1 MSQHPFT
8 LTEFLAEEV
17 KPALGCTE
25 PGAVALAVAKAKEY
39 LQGSFTRA
47 KIIVSD
53 GIFKNGASVGIPGTA
68 GMKGNNIAAALSLLQ
83 GNAAYGLEVLKDCKP
98 EIIPQAVALLNEHC
112 IEIHADT
119 HFHGVYIHAHLT
131 DNNGHTAQCIIEG
144 QHDAIVKIYQD
155 DVVVYDAQ
163 ESYAKDTRAKACLSI
178 AERIRAMSYSQV
190 VAVLETMTSAD
201 AEYLLQG
208 SRMNMD
214 MALKGVEM
222 PLGLQTGRTILQNI
236 PLLPAGRDLA
246 SQSLRI
252 KAYTAAAADARMGGL
267 KEAVMSSAGSGNH
280 GLTAIIPITMMSQV
294 SDKNSRQLAEA
305 LAFSHLST
313 SYIKSRLGRLSPVC
327 GCTACAGA
335 GAAAGLVYMLAP
347 HEAPHEAPATDAA
360 QQNVALSPT
369 KINKAANAMA
379 IILGNLAG
387 MICDGAKDTCA
398 LKVGTAALEACHA
411 ALLALEGHYPE
422 LQGIVDEGIE
432 NTVSNLEEIS
442 RQGMKDMDKVII
454 NIVESR
460 SK

>member
-1 MSQHPFT
+1 MPKAPFT
-8 LTEFLAEEV
+8 LTEFLAAEV

-39 LQGSFTRA
+39 LQGSFAHA

-68 GMKGNNIAAALSLLQ
+68 GMKGNNVAAALAILQ
-83 GNAAYGLEVLKDCKP
+83 GNASYGLEVLKDCKP
-98 EIIPQAVALLNEHC
+98 EIIPQAVELLNKHC

-119 HFHGVYIHAHLT
+119 NFHGVYIHAHLI
-131 DNNGHTAQCIIEG
+131 DEAGHTAQCIIEG
-144 QHDAIVKIYQD
+144 QHDNIVKIYQD
-155 DVVVYDAQ
+155 DIIVYDIQ
-163 ESYAKDTRAKACLSI
+163 TPKKADKNTNVSLSI
-178 AERIRAMSYSQV
+178 AEHIRTMSYSEV
-190 VAVLETMTSAD
+190 VAILETITSAD
-201 AEYLLQG
+201 IDYLLQG
-208 SRMNMD
+208 ARMNMD
-214 MALKGVEM
+214 MAFKGVEM

-280 GLTAIIPITMMSQV
+280 GLTAIIPITMMSQI
-294 SDKNSRQLAEA
+294 SDKNSEQLAEA

-347 HEAPHEAPATDAA
+347 EEA
-360 QQNVALSPT
+360 QQTSGLKP
-369 KINKAANAMA
+369 KISQAKVNKAANAMA

-411 ALLALEGHYPE
+411 ALLALDGHYPQ

-432 NTVSNLEEIS
+432 NTVKNLENIS
-442 RQGMKDMDKVII
+442 SQGMKDMDKVII
-454 NIVESR
+454 DIVESR
-460 SK
+460 LK

>member
-1 MSQHPFT
+1 MSQHPFS
-8 LTEFLAEEV
+8 LTEFLAAEV

-39 LQGSFTRA
+39 LQGTVTHA

-68 GMKGNNIAAALSLLQ
+68 GMKGNNVAAALAILQ
-83 GNAAYGLEVLKDCKP
+83 GNAAYGLEALKDCTP
-98 EIIPQAVALLNEHC
+98 EILPQAVALLNKHC

-119 HFHGVYIHAHLT
+119 NFHGVYIHAHLT
-131 DNNGHTAQCIIEG
+131 SDTGHTAQCIIEG
-144 QHDAIVKIYQD
+144 QHDNIIKIYQD
-155 DVVVYDAQ
+155 STIIHDTQSSDATNL
-163 ESYAKDTRAKACLSI
+163 KTKASLSI
-178 AERIRAMSYSQV
+178 TERIRNMSYSQV
-190 VAVLETMTSAD
+190 VAVLETMTPAD
-201 AEYLLQG
+201 VEYLLLG

-214 MALKGVEM
+214 MALKGVEKT
-222 PLGLQTGRTILQNI
+222 LGLQTGRTILQNI
-236 PLLPAGRDLA
+236 PFLPPGRDLA

-280 GLTAIIPITMMSQV
+280 GLTAIIPITMMAQV
-294 SDKNSRQLAEA
+294 SDKNSEQLAEA

-327 GCTACAGA
+327 GCTTCAGA
-335 GAAAGLVYMLAP
+335 GAAAGLVYLLAKD
-347 HEAPHEAPATDAA
+347 EAQKTPASEQKFII
-360 QQNVALSPT
+360 QQGKV
-369 KINKAANAMA
+369 NKAANAMA

-398 LKVGTAALEACHA
+398 LKVGTGALEACHA

-422 LQGIVDEGIE
+422 LQGIVDESIE
-432 NTVSNLEEIS
+432 NTVKNLENIS
-442 RQGMKDMDKVII
+442 SQGMKDMDKII
-454 NIVESR
+454 IDIVESR

>member
-1 MSQHPFT
+1 MSQPPFT

-39 LQGSFTRA
+39 LQGTVIHA

-53 GIFKNGASVGIPGTA
+53 GIFKNGASVGIPGTT
-68 GMKGNNIAAALSLLQ
+68 GMKGNNIAAALSILQ

-98 EIIPQAVALLNEHC
+98 EIIPQAVELLNKHC
-112 IEIHADT
+112 VEIYSDT
-119 HFHGVYIHAHLT
+119 TFHGVYVHAHLKDDT
-131 DNNGHTAQCIIEG
+131 GHTAQCIISE
-144 QHDAIVKIYQD
+144 QHDNIIKIYQD
-155 DVVVYDAQ
+155 DVLIYDAQ
-163 ESYAKDTRAKACLSI
+163 SPQGTQEDDKAQLSI
-178 AERIRAMSYSQV
+178 AERISTMSYSQV
-190 VAVLETMTSAD
+190 VAVLETMTAAD
-201 AEYLLQG
+201 VDYLLQG
-208 SRMNMD
+208 ARMNMD

-222 PLGLQTGRTILQNI
+222 PLGLQTGRTILQNT
-236 PLLPAGRDLA
+236 PFLPTGRDLA

-294 SDKNSRQLAEA
+294 SDKSSTQLAEA

-347 HEAPHEAPATDAA
+347 EEENASAL
-360 QQNVALSPT
+360 QQSFTICQAKVS
-369 KINKAANAMA
+369 KAANAMA

-387 MICDGAKDTCA
+387 MICDGAKETCA

-422 LQGIVDEGIE
+422 LQGIIDDEIE
-432 NTVSNLEEIS
+432 TTVKNLEEIS
-442 RQGMKDMDKVII
+442 SQGMKDMDKVII

>member
-1 MSQHPFT
+1 MSYPSFT

-39 LQGSFTRA
+39 LQGTVTHA
-47 KIIVSD
+47 KIVVSD

-68 GMKGNNIAAALSLLQ
+68 GMKGNNIAVALSILQ

-98 EIIPQAVALLNEHC
+98 EIISQAVELLNRHC

-119 HFHGVYIHAHLT
+119 NFHGVYIHALLT
-131 DNNGHTAQCIIEG
+131 DDVGNTAQCVIEG
-144 QHDAIVKIYQD
+144 QHDNITKIYQNNE
-155 DVVVYDAQ
+155 VIYDTQ
-163 ESYAKDTRAKACLSI
+163 TSQAKDANVKASLSI
-178 AERIRAMSYSQV
+178 AERIRTMSYSQV

-201 AEYLLQG
+201 VEYLLQG
-208 SRMNMD
+208 ARMNMD

-222 PLGLQTGRTILQNI
+222 PLGLQTGRTILRNI

-294 SDKNSRQLAEA
+294 SDKSSRQLAEA

-335 GAAAGLVYMLAP
+335 GAAAGLVYMLASE
-347 HEAPHEAPATDAA
+347 HQTANTA
-360 QQNVALSPT
+360 QQNSSISQG

-432 NTVSNLEEIS
+432 NTVKNLEEIS

>member
-1 MSQHPFT
+1 MSNAPFT
-8 LTEFLAEEV
+8 LTEFLEAEV

-25 PGAVALAVAKAKEY
+25 PGAVALAIAKAKEY
-39 LQGSFTRA
+39 LQGNFAHA

-68 GMKGNNIAAALSLLQ
+68 GMKGNNVAAALAILQ
-83 GNAAYGLEVLKDCKP
+83 GNASYGLEVLKDCTP
-98 EIIPQAVALLNEHC
+98 EIIPQAVELLNKHC

-119 HFHGVYIHAHLT
+119 NFHGVYIHAHLKDDT
-131 DNNGHTAQCIIEG
+131 GHTAQCIIEG
-144 QHDAIVKIYQD
+144 KHDNIVKIYQD
-155 DVVVYDAQ
+155 DVIILDIQTTQATDKNTT
-163 ESYAKDTRAKACLSI
+163 EPLSI
-178 AERIRAMSYSQV
+178 TEHIRTMSYSQV
-190 VAVLETMTSAD
+190 VSILETITPD
-201 AEYLLQG
+201 DIDYLLQG

-236 PLLPAGRDLA
+236 PILPSGRDLA

-267 KEAVMSSAGSGNH
+267 KEVVMSSAGSGNH
-280 GLTAIIPITMMSQV
+280 GLTAIIPITMMSQI
-294 SDKNSRQLAEA
+294 SDKNSEQLAEA

-347 HEAPHEAPATDAA
+347 EEA
-360 QQNVALSPT
+360 QQTNTPKQKVTQA
-369 KINKAANAMA
+369 KVNKAANAMA

-422 LQGIVDEGIE
+422 LQGIIDESIE
-432 NTVSNLEEIS
+432 NTVKNLENIS
-442 RQGMKDMDKVII
+442 SQGMKDMDKVII
-454 NIVESR
+454 DIVESR
-460 SK
+460 LK

>member
-1 MSQHPFT
+1 MTSPSFT
-8 LTEFLAEEV
+8 LTEFLAAEV

-39 LQGSFTRA
+39 LSGTVTHAR
-47 KIIVSD
+47 IIVSD

-68 GMKGNNIAAALSLLQ
+68 GMKGNNVAAALALLQ
-83 GNAAYGLEVLKDCKP
+83 GNAAYGLEALKDCTP
-98 EIIPQAVALLNEHC
+98 EILPQAMALLNNHC

-119 HFHGVYIHAHLT
+119 QFHGVYIHATLK
-131 DNNGHTAQCIIEG
+131 DDAGHSARCIIEG
-144 QHDAIVKIYQD
+144 QHDNIVKIYKDDAVIYSADTTQSAEQD
-155 DVVVYDAQ
+155 AC
-163 ESYAKDTRAKACLSI
+163 ESLSI
-178 AERIRAMSYSQV
+178 SQRIRAMSYSQV
-190 VAVLETMTSAD
+190 VAVLDSITPQD
-201 AEYLLQG
+201 VEYLLQG
-208 SRMNMD
+208 ARMNMD
-214 MALKGVEM
+214 MALKGIEM
-222 PLGLQTGRTILQNI
+222 PLGLQTGRTILRNI
-236 PLLPAGRDLA
+236 PHLPAGRDLA

-294 SDKNSRQLAEA
+294 SDISSERLAEA

-347 HEAPHEAPATDAA
+347 NQETQAHKNA
-360 QQNVALSPT
+360 
-369 KINKAANAMA
+369 KITPSKVNKAANAMA

-422 LQGIVDEGIE
+422 LQGIVDESIE
-432 NTVSNLEEIS
+432 NTVKNLESIS
-442 RQGMKDMDKVII
+442 SQGMKDMDRTII
-454 NIVESR
+454 DIVESR
-460 SK
+460 LK

>member
-39 LQGSFTRA
+39 LQGTVTQA

-68 GMKGNNIAAALSLLQ
+68 GMKGNNIAAALSILQ
-83 GNAAYGLEVLKDCKP
+83 GNASYGLEVLKDCKP
-98 EIIPQAVALLNEHC
+98 EIIPQAVELLNQHC

-119 HFHGVYIHAHLT
+119 NFHGVYIHAHLT
-131 DNNGHTAQCIIEG
+131 DDAGHTAQCIIED
-144 QHDAIVKIYQD
+144 QHDNIVKIYQD
-155 DVVVYDAQ
+155 DVVVHNAQ
-163 ESYAKDTRAKACLSI
+163 TSQETNESTTALPSI
-178 AERIRAMSYSQV
+178 AERIRHMSYSQV
-190 VAVLETMTSAD
+190 VAILETMTSAD
-201 AEYLLQG
+201 VDYLLQG

-222 PLGLQTGRTILQNI
+222 PLGLQTGRTIMQNI

-294 SDKNSRQLAEA
+294 SDINSTQLAEA

-347 HEAPHEAPATDAA
+347 ETQTRETA
-360 QQNVALSPT
+360 QQNAPINQA

-432 NTVSNLEEIS
+432 NTVSNLEAIS

-454 NIVESR
+454 NIVEAR

>member
-1 MSQHPFT
+1 MSQRAFT
-8 LTEFLAEEV
+8 LTEFLTEEV

-39 LQGSFTRA
+39 LQGAFLHA

-68 GMKGNNIAAALSLLQ
+68 GMKGNNIAAALSILQ
-83 GNAAYGLEVLKDCKP
+83 GNAAYGLEVLKDCTP
-98 EIIPQAVALLNEHC
+98 DIIPQAVALLGKHC

-119 HFHGVYIHAHLT
+119 NFHGVYIHALLK
-131 DNNGHTAQCIIEG
+131 DDAGHTAQCIIEG
-144 QHDAIVKIYQD
+144 QHDNITKIYQD
-155 DVVVYDAQ
+155 DALIYDTQRPHTKGDNPEAP
-163 ESYAKDTRAKACLSI
+163 RSI
-178 AERIRAMSYSQV
+178 AERIRTMPYSQV
-190 VAVLETMTSAD
+190 VTVLESMTDAD
-201 AEYLLQG
+201 VDYLLQG
-208 SRMNMD
+208 ARMNMD
-214 MALKGVEM
+214 MALKGIEM

-294 SDKNSRQLAEA
+294 SDKSSRQLAEA

-335 GAAAGLVYMLAP
+335 GAAAGLVYMLAQDEP
-347 HEAPHEAPATDAA
+347 QTTDIS
-360 QQNVALSPT
+360 QQNASIRQAT
-369 KINKAANAMA
+369 INKAANAMA

-411 ALLALEGHYPE
+411 ALLALKGHYPE
-422 LQGIVDEGIE
+422 LQGIVDESIE
-432 NTVSNLEEIS
+432 STVKNLEYIS
-442 RQGMKDMDKVII
+442 HQGMRDMDKVII

-460 SK
+460 TK

>member
-1 MSQHPFT
+1 MANPPFT
-8 LTEFLAEEV
+8 LTEFLAAEV

-39 LQGSFTRA
+39 LQGVVTHA

-53 GIFKNGASVGIPGTA
+53 GIFKNGASVGIPGTS
-68 GMKGNNIAAALSLLQ
+68 GMKGNNIAAALSILQ
-83 GNAAYGLEVLKDCKP
+83 GNADYGLEALKDCKP
-98 EIIPQAVALLNEHC
+98 EILPQAVELLNKHC

-119 HFHGVYIHAHLT
+119 NFHGVYIHAYLK
-131 DNNGHTAQCIIEG
+131 DDMGHSAQCIIEG
-144 QHDAIVKIYQD
+144 QHDRIVKIYQD
-155 DVVVYDAQ
+155 DNLVYNAQ
-163 ESYAKDTRAKACLSI
+163 AAQTTDENFEEKLSI
-178 AERIRAMSYSQV
+178 AERIRTMSYSQV
-190 VAVLETMTSAD
+190 IAILETITSAD
-201 AEYLLQG
+201 VDYLLQG
-208 SRMNMD
+208 ARMNMD

-222 PLGLQTGRTILQNI
+222 PLGLQTGRTILQNT

-294 SDKNSRQLAEA
+294 SDKSSWQLAEA

-335 GAAAGLVYMLAP
+335 GAAAGLVYMLAS
-347 HEAPHEAPATDAA
+347 EDQTTETVEK
-360 QQNVALSPT
+360 NSTISPV
-369 KINKAANAMA
+369 KVNKAANAMA

-411 ALLALEGHYPE
+411 ALLALDGHYPE

-432 NTVSNLEEIS
+432 NTVKNLEDIS
-442 RQGMKDMDKVII
+442 SQGMKDMDKVII